1 MQATNASIAS
11 EPPEF
16 WQQGQIL
23 EVAIEDLTDTGDGVG
38 RWHDRVVFVP
48 DTVPG
53 DRALVRLVRV
63 KRQYANGKLHEL
75 LDSSPHRQRPH
86 CIVADKCG
94 GCQWQQI
101 RYDYQLEAKRN
112 QVAQI
117 LTRIGGFSEPL
128 IDSLPVPS
136 DELGYRNKATYPLAR
151 SSEGRV
157 QAGYYQK
164 GSHKLVNLNQCP
176 VQDSRLDPLLAQ
188 VKQDIDTRG
197 WSIYNEAE
205 DRGKLRH
212 LALRIGRRTGE
223 VLLTLVSR
231 SQKVSGLEE
240 QATEWMQRYPQ
251 LVGVCLNVNSDRTN
265 RILGSETRC
274 IAGRPE
280 LHEEFGGLK
289 FQLRSDT
296 FFQVNTEA
304 AEALLQVIIDE
315 WQLTGDE
322 ILLDA
327 YCGIGTFTLPL
338 AQRVQEV
345 IGLESQL
352 AAVEQAYQNA
362 TLNGI
367 ENVTFYQAK
376 VKTWLKSHL
385 ESDLEDEPV
394 GPIDRVLLDPPRSG
408 CDRSVI
414 DSLRQLKPQRIAYI
428 SCKPATLARDLK
440 LFCENGMYRVQK
452 VKLADFFP
460 QTAHVECAAFLERCE
475 ASAG

>member
-1 MQATNASIAS
+1 MHATNTSIAS
-11 EPPEF
+11 ESPEF

-23 EVAIEDLTDTGDGVG
+23 EVVIEDLTDTGDGVG
-38 RWHDRVVFVP
+38 RWNDRVVFVP

-53 DRALVRLVRV
+53 DRVLVRLVRV

-75 LDSSPHRQRPH
+75 LDESPHRQRPN

-101 RYDYQLEAKRN
+101 RYDCQLEAKRR
-112 QVAQI
+112 QVTQTLA
-117 LTRIGGFSEPL
+117 RIGGMSEPP

-151 SSEGRV
+151 SSQGRV

-176 VQDSRLDPLLAQ
+176 VQDPRLDPLLAQ
-188 VKQDIDTRG
+188 VKQDIDTQG

-205 DRGKLRH
+205 NRGKLRH
-212 LALRIGRRTGE
+212 LSLRIGRRTGE
-223 VLLTLVSR
+223 ILLTLVSR
-231 SQKVSGLEE
+231 SQKLSGLEE
-240 QATEWMQRYPQ
+240 QATQWMERYPK

-265 RILGSETRC
+265 RILGSQTRC
-274 IAGRPE
+274 VAGRPF
-280 LHEEFGGLK
+280 LHEKFGGLT

-304 AEALLQVIIDE
+304 AEALLQAIAEE

-322 ILLDA
+322 VLLDA

-338 AQRVQEV
+338 ATRVRQV
-345 IGLESQL
+345 IGLESQPS
-352 AAVEQAYQNA
+352 AVEQAQQNA
-362 TLNGI
+362 TLNEI
-367 ENVTFYQAK
+367 DNVTFHQGK
-376 VKTWLKSHL
+376 VKTWLKGYL
-385 ESDLEDEPV
+385 DGEIDCTD
-394 GPIDRVLLDPPRSG
+394 PIDRVLLDPPRSG
-408 CDRSVI
+408 CDGAVI
-414 DSLRQLKPQRIAYI
+414 ESLLQLRPQRIAYI

-440 LFCENGMYRVQK
+440 LLTSDGAYRVRQ

-460 QTAHVECAAFLERCE
+460 QTAHVECAAFLERC
-475 ASAG
+475 